1 MKTFSNDTLSKAIN
15 LGLIVLPIDKNDVN
29 FLTSFERKV
38 LTYQLIDRLITIQ
51 NTRRMY
57 NTLSLTFSKYKTIT
71 YILEWSII
79 ILIFLFGIGFNI
91 KDQDLSDFVIP
102 LIIIVIMIAMFG
114 LINYIFKTICLKK
127 NIVEGT
133 LIIDELYNL
142 NNTYYN

>member
-1 MKTFSNDTLSKAIN
+1 MSSFSNDTLSKAIN
-15 LGLIVLPIDKNDVN
+15 LGLIVLPIDKNDIN

-38 LTYQLIDRLITIQ
+38 LTYQLIDRLITIP
-51 NTRRMY
+51 NTRRMN
-57 NTLSLTFSKYKTIT
+57 NTLSLTFRKYINIA

-79 ILIFLFGIGFNI
+79 ILIFVFGIGFNN
-91 KDQDLSDFVIP
+91 KDQELSDYGIP
-102 LIIIVIMIAMFG
+102 LIITVFLFATFS

-133 LIIDELYNL
+133 LMMDELYNL

>member
-29 FLTSFERKV
+29 FLTSFERKL

-57 NTLSLTFSKYKTIT
+57 NTLSLTFGKYKIIT

-79 ILIFLFGIGFNI
+79 ILFFVFGIGFNI

-102 LIIIVIMIAMFG
+102 FIIIVMLAMFG

-133 LIIDELYNL
+133 LMIDELCNL

>member
-38 LTYQLIDRLITIQ
+38 LTHQLIDRLITIQ

-57 NTLSLTFSKYKTIT
+57 NTISLTFRKYINIA
-71 YILEWSII
+71 YVLEWSII
-79 ILIFLFGIGFNI
+79 ILFFVFGVGFNI
-91 KDQDLSDFVIP
+91 KDQDLSDYGIP
-102 LIIIVIMIAMFG
+102 LFITVALFATFS
-114 LINYIFKTICLKK
+114 LINYLFKTICLKK

-133 LIIDELYNL
+133 LMIDELYNL

>member
-57 NTLSLTFSKYKTIT
+57 NTISLTFRKYINIA
-71 YILEWSII
+71 YVLEWSII
-79 ILIFLFGIGFNI
+79 ILFFVFGVGFNI
-91 KDQDLSDFVIP
+91 KDQDLSDYGIP
-102 LIIIVIMIAMFG
+102 LFITVALFATFS
-114 LINYIFKTICLKK
+114 LINYLFKTICLKK

-133 LIIDELYNL
+133 LKIDELYNL

>member
-1 MKTFSNDTLSKAIN
+1 MKKFSNDTLSKAIN

-57 NTLSLTFSKYKTIT
+57 NTMSLTFSKYKTIT

-79 ILIFLFGIGFNI
+79 ILFFVFGVGFNI
-91 KDQDLSDFVIP
+91 KDQDLSDYGIP
-102 LIIIVIMIAMFG
+102 LFITVALFATFS
-114 LINYIFKTICLKK
+114 LINYLFKTICLKK
-127 NIVEGT
+127 NLVEGT
-133 LIIDELYNL
+133 LMIDELYNL

>member
-1 MKTFSNDTLSKAIN
+1 MSSFSNDTLSKAIS
-15 LGLIVLPIDKNDVN
+15 LGLIVLPIDKNDIN

-38 LTYQLIDRLITIQ
+38 LTYQLIDRLITIP

-57 NTLSLTFSKYKTIT
+57 NTLSLTFRKYINIA

-79 ILIFLFGIGFNI
+79 ILIFVFGIGFNI
-91 KDQDLSDFVIP
+91 KDQELSDYGIP
-102 LIIIVIMIAMFG
+102 LIITVFLFATFS

-133 LIIDELYNL
+133 LMIDELYNL

>member
-29 FLTSFERKV
+29 LLTNFEKQL

-57 NTLSLTFSKYKTIT
+57 NTLSLTFRKYINIA
-71 YILEWSII
+71 YILEWSIL
-79 ILIFLFGIGFNI
+79 ILIFVFGIGFNI
-91 KDQDLSDFVIP
+91 KEQELSDYGIP
-102 LIIIVIMIAMFG
+102 LITTVFLFAMFS
-114 LINYIFKTICLKK
+114 LINYIFKTMCLKK

-133 LIIDELYNL
+133 SMIDELYNL

>member
-51 NTRRMY
+51 NTRRMH

-79 ILIFLFGIGFNI
+79 ILIFIFGIGFNI
-91 KDQDLSDFVIP
+91 KDQDFGDFAIP
-102 LIIIVIMIAMFG
+102 FIIIVIMLAMFS

-133 LIIDELYNL
+133 LMIDELYNL

>member
-1 MKTFSNDTLSKAIN
+1 MPSFSNDTLSKAIN

-57 NTLSLTFSKYKTIT
+57 NTLSLTFRKYKTIT

-79 ILIFLFGIGFNI
+79 ILIFVFGIGFNI

-102 LIIIVIMIAMFG
+102 FIVIVIMLAMFS

-133 LIIDELYNL
+133 LMIDELYNL

>member
-29 FLTSFERKV
+29 SLTSFERKV

-57 NTLSLTFSKYKTIT
+57 NTISLTFRKYINIA
-71 YILEWSII
+71 YVLEWSII
-79 ILIFLFGIGFNI
+79 ILFFVFGVGFNI
-91 KDQDLSDFVIP
+91 KDQDLSDYGIP
-102 LIIIVIMIAMFG
+102 LFITVALFATFS
-114 LINYIFKTICLKK
+114 LINYLFKTICLKK

-133 LIIDELYNL
+133 LMIDELYNL

>member
-51 NTRRMY
+51 KTRRMY
-57 NTLSLTFSKYKTIT
+57 NRLSLTFSKYKTIT

-79 ILIFLFGIGFNI
+79 ILIFIFGIGFNI
-91 KDQDLSDFVIP
+91 KGQDFEDFAIP
-102 LIIIVIMIAMFG
+102 FIIIVIMLAMFS
-114 LINYIFKTICLKK
+114 LINYLFKTICLKK

-133 LIIDELYNL
+133 LMIDELYNL

>member
-15 LGLIVLPIDKNDVN
+15 LGLIVLPIEKNDVN
-29 FLTSFERKV
+29 FLTSFERKL

-57 NTLSLTFSKYKTIT
+57 NTLSLTFGKYKTIT

-79 ILIFLFGIGFNI
+79 ILFFVFGIGFNI
-91 KDQDLSDFVIP
+91 KDQDFGDFVIP
-102 LIIIVIMIAMFG
+102 FIIIVIMLAMFG

-133 LIIDELYNL
+133 LMIDELYNL

>member
-1 MKTFSNDTLSKAIN
+1 MKAFSNDTLSKAIN
-15 LGLIVLPIDKNDVN
+15 LGLIVLPIDKNDIN

-79 ILIFLFGIGFNI
+79 ILTFVFGIGFNI
-91 KDQDLSDFVIP
+91 KDQDLSDFAIP
-102 LIIIVIMIAMFG
+102 FIIVVVMLAMFG

-127 NIVEGT
+127 NIAEGT
-133 LIIDELYNL
+133 LMIDELYNL

>member
-57 NTLSLTFSKYKTIT
+57 NTISLTFRKYINIA
-71 YILEWSII
+71 YVLEWSII
-79 ILIFLFGIGFNI
+79 ILFFVFGVGFNI
-91 KDQDLSDFVIP
+91 NNQDLSDYGIP
-102 LIIIVIMIAMFG
+102 LFITVALFATFS
-114 LINYIFKTICLKK
+114 LINYLFKTICLKK

-133 LIIDELYNL
+133 LMIDELYNL

>member
-1 MKTFSNDTLSKAIN
+1 MKTFSDETLSKAIF
-15 LGLIVLPIDKNDVN
+15 LGLIELPIDKNDIN

-38 LTYQLIDRLITIQ
+38 LTYELIDELFSIQ

-57 NTLSLTFSKYKTIT
+57 NTLSLTFSKYKTINN
-71 YILEWSII
+71 LKWGII
-79 ILIFLFGIGFNI
+79 ILTFVFGIGFNI

-102 LIIIVIMIAMFG
+102 FIIVVVMLAMFS

-133 LIIDELYNL
+133 LMIDELYNL

>member
-1 MKTFSNDTLSKAIN
+1 MKTFSNETLRKAIN

-29 FLTSFERKV
+29 SLTSFERKV

-71 YILEWSII
+71 YILEWSVI
-79 ILIFLFGIGFNI
+79 ILIFVFGIGFNI

-102 LIIIVIMIAMFG
+102 FIIIVIMLAMFS

-133 LIIDELYNL
+133 LMIDELYNL
-142 NNTYYN
+142 TNTYYN